1 MGLNY
6 YKLYFTLLG
15 LSRTMPCVL
24 VQVEPLDKQVHKQG
38 MCQKKVSS
46 FLSTG
51 DQKFSVKITF
61 S

>member
-1 MGLNY
+1 MD
-6 YKLYFTLLG
+6 FTLLC
-15 LSRTMPCVL
+15 LSRTLCLL
-24 VQVEPLDKQVHKQG
+24 VQVEPLDEQVHKQG
-38 MCQKKVSS
+38 MRQKKIHV

>member
-15 LSRTMPCVL
+15 LSRTLLCVL

-38 MCQKKVSS
+38 MCQKKFQV

-51 DQKFSVKITF
+51 DQKFSVRITF